1 MTAMSLVCV
10 VGRVGTVGAVRPET
24 AEESL
29 GFDED
34 NDVIATAPGM
44 ELKKAGQSGGFFRIC

>member
-1 MTAMSLVCV
+1 MSLVCV

-44 ELKKAGQSGGFFRIC
+44 ELKRAGQSGGFFRIC